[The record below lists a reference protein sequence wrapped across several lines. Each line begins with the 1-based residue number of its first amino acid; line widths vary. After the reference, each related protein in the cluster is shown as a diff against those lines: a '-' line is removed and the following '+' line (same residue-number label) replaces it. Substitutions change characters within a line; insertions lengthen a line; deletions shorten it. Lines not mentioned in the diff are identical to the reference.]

1 MEFIKE
7 NAEIITIAIFAV
19 TLILLVILLIINGKI
34 YKSFGSKRFAFNDMK
49 EYGVGG
55 AEKWFSII
63 VSNKSL
69 NDATIT
75 AIGVCYRGQYIDCKD
90 IYKAQ
95 NNITPEGKIVI
106 MQRTFIKL
114 LLGIDEIQNTL
125 FPLVAKRRICRV
137 KAYIIDSFGNM
148 FKAKAKTVTK
158 TLNASYRKMLA
169 EQARSQK
176 EQKARIKEQKRA
188 EAIEKINVKKIKG
201 EKLTIGEN
209 LRLFVNKV
217 FKI

>member
-7 NAEIITIAIFAV
+7 NAGIITVVLFAL
-19 TLILLVILLIINGKI
+19 TLILLVVLLIINGKI
-34 YKSFGSKRFAFNDMK
+34 YKSFGSKKFKFNDMK
-49 EYGVGG
+49 ENGLNS
-55 AEKWFSII
+55 AEKWFSVI

-90 IYKAQ
+90 IFKAQ
-95 NNITPEGKIVI
+95 NNISQEGKIVV

-114 LLGIDEIQNTL
+114 LLGIDDIQNTL
-125 FPLVAKRRICRV
+125 FPLVTKRRIYSV

-148 FKAKAKTVTK
+148 FKAKAKVMTK
-158 TLNASYRKMLA
+158 TLNASYRKLLA
-169 EQARSQK
+169 ENARLQK
-176 EQKARIKEQKRA
+176 EQKANQKAQKRA

-201 EKLTIGEN
+201 EKLSFGEN

-217 FKI
+217 FKV